1 MVKTGHEKP
10 SVTRVYFA
18 TTQQALGF
26 EALTLATAVQ
36 RAGREHFAL
45 PRRAEFFQLMLV
57 NAGTAHQEIDFVS
70 YRVKAG
76 GLIFIRP
83 GQVQRVFMSQR
94 CRAQLLIFESSFISP
109 NSGGVDPYRVG
120 SMVKSTQLIRNSI
133 TALFEEYSRGASHPA
148 WRSILSHQLIVLL
161 LQLQRQSELLS
172 NRYTQTSAAFH
183 IFSRFERLLEASF
196 GETRSVAAFAHELG
210 SSEKT
215 LNRACSV
222 VTGAAP
228 KELIQKRVVL
238 EAKRVLVYT
247 NRTVKEIS
255 NELGFSEST
264 NFVKF
269 FRRQTGM
276 LPLAFRSQRRSTPE
290 SHDSF
295 HSNIR

>member
-1 MVKTGHEKP
+1 MVKTGHKNP
-10 SVTRVYFA
+10 SVTRVNFA
-18 TTQQALGF
+18 AQKHALGF

-70 YRVKAG
+70 YRIKAG

-83 GQVQRVFMSQR
+83 GQVQRLFVSHR

-109 NSGGVDPYRVG
+109 HNGGVDPYRVG
-120 SMVKSTQLIRNSI
+120 SMVESTQSIRNTM
-133 TALFEEYSRGASHPA
+133 TALFEEYSAGATHPT
-148 WRSILSHQLIVLL
+148 WRSILSHELIVLL
-161 LQLQRQSELLS
+161 LQLQRQSDLLS
-172 NRYTQTSAAFH
+172 KVSTQTSEAFH
-183 IFSRFERLLEASF
+183 IVRRFERLLEASF
-196 GETRSVAAFAHELG
+196 AATRSVAAFAHELG
-210 SSEKT
+210 YSEKT

-222 VTGAAP
+222 VAGAAP
-228 KELIQKRVVL
+228 KQLIQNRVVL

-255 NELGFSEST
+255 QELGFSEST

-269 FRRQTGM
+269 FRHQTGM
-276 LPLAFRSQRRSTPE
+276 LPLAFRHQARSIP
-290 SHDSF
+290 DSYDAF
-295 HSNIR
+295 QSKI